1 MKGQRDLADLA
12 LVSRSWLYHVRRELY
27 KHPKLHTFR
36 SCTLITTTLSDNP
49 DFVSFLRAIDIAPQ
63 TNIHSSSQRMKEKR
77 RILTLM
83 RCLVPFEGLGS
94 TQLQIQLELGFT
106 CAETMIPTHIGLL
119 LTSLT
124 LVSDHSEGVTM
135 INWAIISERCP
146 NLKRISLESVYI
158 KVPTSSA
165 IMPCNIEKL
174 KVDSSTIVNGSKNM
188 QYLLYGRW
196 HILRTL
202 EISNTSSASSFL
214 LEAAEILRECTG
226 LEALKLTKFEYLEY
240 PLVDALFNAELDPIS
255 SLRTL
260 HLGNFE
266 VRDAAHIIRCC
277 PNVEVV
283 ILEGSLKIMTYML
296 WQEVKGCGKM
306 KKLRKVEILDDGKR
320 RRRAI
325 IPRFSYS

>member
-1 MKGQRDLADLA
+1 MVLKCFLAYSKSEMEGQRDLADLA
-12 LVSRSWLYHVRRELY
+12 LVSRS
-27 KHPKLHTFR
+27 FQ
-36 SCTLITTTLSDNP
+36 SCSLITTTLSDNP

-106 CAETMIPTHIGLL
+106 CAETMIPTHIGPL

-124 LVSDHSEGVTM
+124 LVSDRSEGITK
-135 INWAIISERCP
+135 IDWGILSERCP
-146 NLKRISLESVYI
+146 NLKRMGLESVYI
-158 KVPTSSA
+158 KLLPPSSVT
-165 IMPCNIEKL
+165 PWNIEKL
-174 KVDSSTIVNGSKNM
+174 KVNNAVIANVSADI
-188 QYLLYGRW
+188 QYLLYEKW

-202 EISNTSSASSFL
+202 EISYTSSDFDLNAT
-214 LEAAEILRECTG
+214 EMLRKCTG
-226 LEALKLTKFEYLEY
+226 LEVLKLTKFEYLEY

-306 KKLRKVEILDDGKR
+306 KKQDSRIRSDQSFKNLRLRI
-320 RRRAI
+320 
-325 IPRFSYS
+325 